1 MHGASDPDPTP
12 PEVPKPEVRRRIYP
26 HKSLTLQS
34 AQEERRFAFS
44 ELASAPLIV
53 DAIYERGSKGNV
65 ADDPLYKLIPR
76 CGNIGGFR
84 VVGSQSFGKCKLLIL
99 KSSGVHPDWPDRL
112 EVDTGIFTYYG
123 DNRKPGTEMHNT
135 PKGGNRLLSHI
146 FAATTVVHERQKTP
160 PILVFTNTED
170 KHDVRFR
177 GLAVPSH
184 DPEDGLVA
192 VWRQTDGKRFQNY
205 RARFEIL
212 KCQQIPRE
220 WISALSSGDTKQA
233 TALAPAVW
241 KKWITSGARDIL
253 RAPKTVQHRS
263 KEQQLPSAS
272 DTKSVKLLAALR
284 SCFAHNPHDFEFV
297 AAEIFRMIEPR
308 VFDLEITK
316 MSVDGGRD
324 AIGRIRIGGDESDSD
339 GIYVDFA
346 LEAKAYSESTGVGVK
361 DTSRLISRLR
371 HRQFGVIVTTSY
383 VGAQAYKEIREDAHP
398 VVIIAASDI
407 ARILR
412 SRGLTTKA
420 EVQKWVDGVLAVGT
434 IRSP

>member
-1 MHGASDPDPTP
+1 
-12 PEVPKPEVRRRIYP
+12 
-26 HKSLTLQS
+26 
-34 AQEERRFAFS
+34 
-44 ELASAPLIV
+44 V
-53 DAIYERGSKGNV
+53 DAIYGGSGV
-65 ADDPLYKLIPR
+65 VGHGADPLCRLIPR
-76 CGNIGGFR
+76 CPNQGGFR
-84 VVGSQSFGKCKLLIL
+84 AIGGQSFGKCTIL
-99 KSSGVHPDWPDRL
+99 VLSSSGADADWPDQL
-112 EVDTGIFTYYG
+112 DSETGVYTYYG
-123 DNRKPGTEMHNT
+123 DNKAPGHELHST
-135 PKGGNRLLSHI
+135 PKKGNQLLADL
-146 FAATTVVHERQKTP
+146 FAAITIVADRQHTP
-160 PILVFTNTED
+160 PILVFTKTGRGR
-170 KHDVRFR
+170 DVIFR
-177 GLAVPSH
+177 GLAVPSQNQ
-184 DPEDGLVA
+184 EEGLVA
-192 VWRQTDGKRFQNY
+192 IWRQTHGKRFQNY

-220 WISALSSGDTKQA
+220 WISALAGGDTKQA
-233 TALAPAVW
+233 TELAPAVW

-272 DTKSVKLLAALR
+272 DAKSVVLLAALR

-316 MSVDGGRD
+316 MSADGGRD

-383 VGAQAYKEIREDAHP
+383 VGTQAYKEIREDAHP

-412 SRGLTTKA
+412 SRGFSTKA